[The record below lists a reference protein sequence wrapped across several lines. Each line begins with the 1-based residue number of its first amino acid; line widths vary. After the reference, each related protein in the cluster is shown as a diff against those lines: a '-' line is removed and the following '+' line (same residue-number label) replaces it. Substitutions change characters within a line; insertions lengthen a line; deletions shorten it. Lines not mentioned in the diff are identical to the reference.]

1 MVIVAGWFEIDPAER
16 DAFVAGRVEAMV
28 RSRAE
33 HGCIE
38 YVIAA
43 DPVDPGRAVLFE
55 RWESQAD
62 LDAHAAAA
70 RDAARDAPKSDPP
83 TGATPKAAKQS
94 RPWAQVSISRAV
106 ARDRAAMSRPPHGTR
121 SRSSTAAKAAR
132 VAARVSRH
140 ASSSAGGP
148 GTS

>member
-16 DAFVAGRVEAMV
+16 DAFVAGRVDAMV

-33 HGCIE
+33 RGCIE

-43 DPVDPGRAVLFE
+43 DPVDPGRAILFE

-70 RDAARDAPKSDPP
+70 RQAPKSDAPSVVP
-83 TGATPKAAKQS
+83 TA
-94 RPWAQVSISRAV
+94 VSIKV
-106 ARDRAAMSRPPHGTR
+106 YDVTGERPLG
-121 SRSSTAAKAAR
+121 
-132 VAARVSRH
+132 
-140 ASSSAGGP
+140 
-148 GTS
+148 

>member
-1 MVIVAGWFEIDPAER
+1 MVIVAGWFQVDPSER
-16 DAFVAGRVEAMV
+16 DAFVAGRVEAMK

-43 DPVDPGRAVLFE
+43 DPADPGRAVLYE

-70 RDAARDAPKSDPP
+70 RQAPRPDTPGVAP
-83 TGATPKAAKQS
+83 TA
-94 RPWAQVSISRAV
+94 VSIMV
-106 ARDRAAMSRPPHGTR
+106 YDVTGER
-121 SRSSTAAKAAR
+121 SLT
-132 VAARVSRH
+132 
-140 ASSSAGGP
+140 
-148 GTS
+148 

>member
-1 MVIVAGWFEIDPAER
+1 MVIVGGWFEIEPSER
-16 DAFVAGRVEAMV
+16 DAFLAQRVEGMV

-33 HGCIE
+33 RGCIE

-70 RDAARDAPKSDPP
+70 AARQAPKSDVPSVSP
-83 TGATPKAAKQS
+83 TA
-94 RPWAQVSISRAV
+94 VSILVYDVTGERTL
-106 ARDRAAMSRPPHGTR
+106 G
-121 SRSSTAAKAAR
+121 
-132 VAARVSRH
+132 
-140 ASSSAGGP
+140 
-148 GTS
+148 

>member
-1 MVIVAGWFEIDPAER
+1 VVIVGGWFEVDPSER
-16 DAFVAGRVEAMV
+16 DAFVAQRVEAMV

-62 LDAHAAAA
+62 LDAHGAAMRA
-70 RDAARDAPKSDPP
+70 APKSDAPQV
-83 TGATPKAAKQS
+83 APKA
-94 RPWAQVSISRAV
+94 VSILV
-106 ARDRAAMSRPPHGTR
+106 YDVTGERPLG
-121 SRSSTAAKAAR
+121 
-132 VAARVSRH
+132 
-140 ASSSAGGP
+140 
-148 GTS
+148 

>member
-33 HGCIE
+33 RGCIE

-62 LDAHAAAA
+62 LDADAAAA
-70 RDAARDAPKSDPP
+70 KRGQG
-83 TGATPKAAKQS
+83 GAE
-94 RPWAQVSISRAV
+94 VGRAV
-106 ARDRAAMSRPPHGTR
+106 GRADRGVDQGLR
-121 SRSSTAAKAAR
+121 
-132 VAARVSRH
+132 RH
-140 ASSSAGGP
+140 RRTSAGVSADHLP
-148 GTS
+148 HQWLAQ